1 MQKTPKKL
9 TALFHQKSTATCSGA
24 NYSGANYS
32 GANYSGANY
41 SGSKCFR
48 FHRLALLACVAL
60 LDCIVALPA
69 YAADGRVTFQ
79 GEILGDGTCK
89 IETDSQNRTVTL
101 PTVGKANLSRSG
113 QTAAPVPFS
122 ITLKECSAVDAGKS
136 ALLFKGRAAGQPY
149 LPNATGQGKATN
161 VGIQIV
167 KADGTGTPIKVDG
180 TEANR
185 EKAPDTG
192 KAQNGTVIQPR
203 FDYFARYYATGAATA
218 GDVEATA
225 TFEVQYK

>member
-1 MQKTPKKL
+1 MQKTLKKL
-9 TALFHQKSTATCSGA
+9 TALFHQKSTASCSG
-24 NYSGANYS
+24 S
-32 GANYSGANY
+32 NY

-48 FHRLALLACVAL
+48 LHRLAMLACVAL

-69 YAADGRVTFQ
+69 YAHDGTVTFE
-79 GEILGDGTCK
+79 GEILSDGTCK
-89 IETDSQNRTVTL
+89 IETDSKNRTVTL
-101 PTVGKANLSRSG
+101 PTVGKANLRLRG

-122 ITLKECSAVDAGKS
+122 ITLKECKIADAEK
-136 ALLFKGRAAGQPY
+136 ANLLFSGAATGQIY
-149 LPNATGQGKATN
+149 LSNATGNGKATN

-167 KADGTGTPIKVDG
+167 KADGTGTPINVDG
-180 TEANR
+180 SQASS

-192 KAQNGTVIQPR
+192 KKQNGMVIQPR

-225 TFEVQYK
+225 TFQVQYK

>member
-9 TALFHQKSTATCSGA
+9 TALFHQKSTATC
-24 NYSGANYS
+24 S

-69 YAADGRVTFQ
+69 YAYDGRVTFQ
-79 GEILGDGTCK
+79 GEILSDGTCK

-101 PTVGKANLSRSG
+101 PTVGKANLSHAG

-122 ITLKECSAVDAGKS
+122 ITLKECNADDAMK
-136 ALLFKGRAAGQPY
+136 ANLLFKGGD
-149 LPNATGQGKATN
+149 NTTGQSYLSNKAGNGKATN

-167 KADGTGTPIKVDG
+167 KADGIGTPIKVDG
-180 TEANR
+180 TEANS

-203 FDYFARYYATGAATA
+203 FDYFARYYATGEATA

-225 TFEVQYK
+225 TFEVQYN

>member
-9 TALFHQKSTATCSGA
+9 TALCHQQSTASYSGT
-24 NYSGANYS
+24 NYSGS
-32 GANYSGANY
+32 NY

-48 FHRLALLACVAL
+48 LHRLALLACVAL

-69 YAADGRVTFQ
+69 YAYDGKVTFQ
-79 GEILGDGTCK
+79 GEILSDGTCK
-89 IETDSQNRTVTL
+89 IETDSKNRTVTL
-101 PTVGKANLSRSG
+101 PTVGKANLSLAG

-122 ITLKECSAVDAGKS
+122 ITLKECKIADAEK
-136 ALLFKGRAAGQPY
+136 ANLLFSGAATKGQPY
-149 LPNATGQGKATN
+149 LPNTASSGKANN

-167 KADGTGTPIKVDG
+167 RADGTGTPIKVDG
-180 TEANR
+180 RQANS

-192 KAQNGTVIQPR
+192 KEQNGTVIQPR
-203 FDYFARYYATGAATA
+203 FDYFAHYYATGAATA

-225 TFEVQYK
+225 TFQVQYK

>member
-9 TALFHQKSTATCSGA
+9 TALCHQQSTVSCSG
-24 NYSGANYS
+24 S
-32 GANYSGANY
+32 NY

-48 FHRLALLACVAL
+48 LHRLALLACVAL

-69 YAADGRVTFQ
+69 YAVVDGRVTFQ
-79 GEILGDGTCK
+79 GEILSDGTCK
-89 IETDSQNRTVTL
+89 IETDSKNRTVTL
-101 PTVGKANLSRSG
+101 PTVGKANLRIAG

-122 ITLKECSAVDAGKS
+122 ITLKECNAADAIK
-136 ALLFKGRAAGQPY
+136 ANLLFSGAATKGQPY
-149 LPNATGQGKATN
+149 LPNTASSGKANN

-167 KADGTGTPIKVDG
+167 KADGTGTPINVDG
-180 TEANR
+180 SQANS

-192 KAQNGTVIQPR
+192 KEQNGTVIQPR

-225 TFEVQYK
+225 TFEVQYN

>member
-9 TALFHQKSTATCSGA
+9 TALCHQQSTASYSGT
-24 NYSGANYS
+24 NYSGS
-32 GANYSGANY
+32 NY

-48 FHRLALLACVAL
+48 LHRLALLDCVAL
-60 LDCIVALPA
+60 LDCIVARPA
-69 YAADGRVTFQ
+69 YAADGKVTFE
-79 GEILGDGTCK
+79 GEILSDGTCK

-101 PTVGKANLSRSG
+101 PTVGKANLRLAG

-122 ITLKECSAVDAGKS
+122 ITLKECKAVDAEKS
-136 ALLFKGRAAGQPY
+136 ALLFSGATAGQSY
-149 LPNATGQGKATN
+149 LPNVTGSGKATN

-167 KADGTGTPIKVDG
+167 KADGAGTTVKVDG
-180 TEANR
+180 SQSDNV
-185 EKAPDTG
+185 KAPDTG

-203 FDYFARYYATGAATA
+203 FDYFAHYYATGAATA

-225 TFEVQYK
+225 TFQVQYK

>member
-9 TALFHQKSTATCSGA
+9 TALCHQKSTASCSG
-24 NYSGANYS
+24 S
-32 GANYSGANY
+32 NY

-48 FHRLALLACVAL
+48 LHRLALLA
-60 LDCIVALPA
+60 CIVALPA
-69 YAADGRVTFQ
+69 YAYDGKVTFQ
-79 GEILGDGTCK
+79 GEILSDGTCK
-89 IETDSQNRTVTL
+89 IETDSKNRTVTL
-101 PTVGKANLSRSG
+101 PTVGKANLRIAG

-136 ALLFKGRAAGQPY
+136 ALLFKGRAAGQSY
-149 LPNATGQGKATN
+149 LPNATGHGKATN

-185 EKAPDTG
+185 EKALDTG
-192 KAQNGTVIQPR
+192 KAQNGAVIQHR

-225 TFEVQYK
+225 TFEVQYN

>member
-9 TALFHQKSTATCSGA
+9 TALCHQQSTASCSGT
-24 NYSGANYS
+24 
-32 GANYSGANY
+32 NY

-48 FHRLALLACVAL
+48 LHRLALLACM
-60 LDCIVALPA
+60 VALPA
-69 YAADGRVTFQ
+69 YAVVDGRVTFQ
-79 GEILGDGTCK
+79 GEILSDGTCK
-89 IETDSQNRTVTL
+89 IETDSKNRTVTL
-101 PTVGKANLSRSG
+101 PTVGKANLRIAG

-122 ITLKECSAVDAGKS
+122 ITLKECKIDDAIK
-136 ALLFKGRAAGQPY
+136 ANLLFSGAAQGQSY
-149 LPNATGQGKATN
+149 LSNKTDSGKANN

-180 TEANR
+180 SQANS

-192 KAQNGTVIQPR
+192 KEQNGTVIQPR
-203 FDYFARYYATGAATA
+203 FDYFAHYYATGAATA

-225 TFEVQYK
+225 TFQVQYK

>member
-9 TALFHQKSTATCSGA
+9 TALFHQKSTASCSG
-24 NYSGANYS
+24 S
-32 GANYSGANY
+32 NY

-48 FHRLALLACVAL
+48 LHRLALLACVAL

-69 YAADGRVTFQ
+69 YAVDGKVTFE
-79 GEILGDGTCK
+79 GEILSDGTCK

-101 PTVGKANLSRSG
+101 PTVGKANLRLAG

-122 ITLKECSAVDAGKS
+122 ITLKECNAVDAEKS
-136 ALLFKGRAAGQPY
+136 ALLFSGATAGQSY
-149 LPNATGQGKATN
+149 LPNATGSGKATN

-167 KADGTGTPIKVDG
+167 KADGTGTPIIVDG
-180 TEANR
+180 SQANS

-192 KAQNGTVIQPR
+192 KAQNSTVIQPR

-225 TFEVQYK
+225 TFQVQYK

>member
-9 TALFHQKSTATCSGA
+9 TALCHQQSTVSYSGS
-24 NYSGANYS
+24 NYSGSNYS
-32 GANYSGANY
+32 SSNY

-48 FHRLALLACVAL
+48 LHRLALLACM
-60 LDCIVALPA
+60 VALPA
-69 YAADGRVTFQ
+69 YAADGKVTFQ
-79 GEILGDGTCK
+79 GEILSDGTCK
-89 IETDSQNRTVTL
+89 IETDSKNRTVTL
-101 PTVGKANLSRSG
+101 PTVGKANLRHPG

-122 ITLKECSAVDAGKS
+122 ITLKECKIADAEK
-136 ALLFKGRAAGQPY
+136 ANLLFSGAATKGQPY
-149 LPNATGQGKATN
+149 FSNATGSGKANN

-180 TEANR
+180 SQANS

-192 KAQNGTVIQPR
+192 KEQNGTVIQPR
-203 FDYFARYYATGAATA
+203 FDYFAHYYATGAATA

-225 TFEVQYK
+225 TFQVQYK